1 MNSQLNEK
9 LLNEQTLWTFDRDD
23 FKSAITCWILD
34 DEDEMETT
42 MLQMKEL
49 ISKHFENDKQLID
62 WSKDIY
68 KQVTIIFQRINISIW
83 LQHAASIQR
92 GCLYVSIVAEI
103 KIRNGLSGKYNFHS
117 MKDNKPAFIR
127 EGGKISGL
135 SGENHYLA
143 FYEEKKSWYIQTD
156 DYFLK
161 GEGGFLKNISSGK
174 YVLDSLYC

>member
-68 KQVTIIFQRINISIW
+68 KQVTIIFQRIHISI
-83 LQHAASIQR
+83 
-92 GCLYVSIVAEI
+92 
-103 KIRNGLSGKYNFHS
+103 
-117 MKDNKPAFIR
+117 
-127 EGGKISGL
+127 
-135 SGENHYLA
+135 
-143 FYEEKKSWYIQTD
+143 
-156 DYFLK
+156 
-161 GEGGFLKNISSGK
+161 
-174 YVLDSLYC
+174 